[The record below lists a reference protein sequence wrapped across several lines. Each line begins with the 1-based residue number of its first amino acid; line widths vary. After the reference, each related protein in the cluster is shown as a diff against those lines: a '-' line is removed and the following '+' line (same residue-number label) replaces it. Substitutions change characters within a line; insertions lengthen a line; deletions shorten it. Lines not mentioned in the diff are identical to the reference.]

1 MGSDPK
7 AGLTDDE
14 LVEMMRIEA
23 AINLPPL
30 PMNWP
35 MGGLEKGMRAVL
47 SRIRRPLEARGI
59 EIAAQYCETRMRIPA
74 GDVSDE
80 LITLARQHAAGEDQ
94 S

>member
-59 EIAAQYCETRMRIPA
+59 ERAAEKCDQWVKNTHPSEIPDKMR
-74 GDVSDE
+74 
-80 LITLARQHAAGEDQ
+80 TLARQHAEEGK
-94 S
+94 